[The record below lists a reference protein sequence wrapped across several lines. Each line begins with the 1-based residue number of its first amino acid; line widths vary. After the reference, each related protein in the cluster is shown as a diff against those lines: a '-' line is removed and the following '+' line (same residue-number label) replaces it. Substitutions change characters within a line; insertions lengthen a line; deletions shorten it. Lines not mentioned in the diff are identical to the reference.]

1 VTAVYIL
8 RATGKTIMGPI
19 NQSYLRLNDAT
30 WNEKLAAGVLI
41 TGIVIIGIAPFLIN
55 QLIAGGTETIM
66 QQIGKTIISK

>member
-1 VTAVYIL
+1 VYIL

-19 NQSYLRLNDAT
+19 NQSYLRLTDAT

-66 QQIGKTIISK
+66 QQIGKTIITK